1 MRIHRKDIR
10 ALESVG
16 AYLTID
22 GWTYPMLA
30 NGGMDESAAVHLDD
44 IAEED
49 WWRRLS
55 DGDRQIV
62 GAAKTW
68 RAVEATAPHS
78 DLTTIDLS
86 HDRGTRDLTG
96 PFGEEN

>member
-1 MRIHRKDIR
+1 
-10 ALESVG
+10 V
-16 AYLTID
+16 
-22 GWTYPMLA
+22 
-30 NGGMDESAAVHLDD
+30 
-44 IAEED
+44 EED

-78 DLTTIDLS
+78 DLASLDLD
-86 HDRGTRDLTG
+86 HDRGLRGLTSV
-96 PFGEEN
+96 FGEEEL